1 MCSSRSRHSTSAEDF
16 PDSEPPPLPP
26 PKRRALLSA
35 SRLPGNLTRS
45 EFLLLRQLATQTRKF
60 RNPFSDEGNVLHD
73 EDIVCFIFYSYFLC
87 LIFRLIF
94 LVRKIQKED
103 LEQFQKADPVDQY

>member
-1 MCSSRSRHSTSAEDF
+1 MKAFGLWTLCIIFPLIAVYVDCASLSNVVFIACQRNPNLKMCSSKSRHSTSAEDF

-73 EDIVCFIFYSYFLC
+73 EDI
-87 LIFRLIF
+87 
-94 LVRKIQKED
+94 
-103 LEQFQKADPVDQY
+103 